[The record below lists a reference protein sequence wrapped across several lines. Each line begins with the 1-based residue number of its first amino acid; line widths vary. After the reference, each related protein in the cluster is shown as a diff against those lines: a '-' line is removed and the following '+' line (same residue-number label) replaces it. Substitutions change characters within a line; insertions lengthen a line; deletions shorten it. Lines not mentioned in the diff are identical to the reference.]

1 MVSVQDN
8 RTDVADTW
16 AMEMAAMVSAD
27 DLSVELR
34 AHIKPDVD
42 MSDNSFMHL
51 RQPMRDLV
59 VVCDSPCVR

>member
-1 MVSVQDN
+1 M
-8 RTDVADTW
+8 ADTW
-16 AMEMAAMVSAD
+16 AMELAAMVSAD
-27 DLSVELR
+27 DLSAELR

-59 VVCDSPCVR
+59 VVCNVH